1 MSSQFTDPAPYRWRT
16 VRVFISSTFRDFHA
30 ERDYLVKNV
39 FPELREW
46 CQKWK
51 IHLVDIDLRWGVT
64 QAEAESGKV
73 VDICL
78 EQIDGARPFFLC
90 MLGNR
95 YGWVPKKEEIPGETL
110 KHYDRIGS
118 KEGYS
123 VTHLEIEHAVLDP
136 LSSLDAHEE
145 VPHAF
150 FYLRDENSTP
160 KPESIADF
168 NDDLRKEYQKT
179 FFEADAALTNR
190 LKSMKKDIASHYE
203 ALGKKNSNSQIVSE
217 RLFEYHPQFVATL
230 TNPEDDKLK
239 GRFASESLREFGER
253 VKSDL
258 KRGISLQFEQRITAL
273 SGKRE
278 DNWLEEEQ
286 DFQESF
292 VEGRTRLFV
301 GRTELLQK
309 LIDYVKSDSK
319 QILAV
324 YGEPGSGKSALL
336 SQFYRQLMDS
346 LAQNPEPGDSYPQ
359 SAISNQ
365 QLIIPHFIGASP
377 QSTALYA
384 LLRRVCETILNKQ
397 LKPLLDKEL
406 EAITESGED
415 ASKKRDDVKKKY
427 EVPFETN
434 RLHEC
439 FWRFIE
445 MATAPIVIIFDG
457 LNQLDEIEDAHS
469 LYWLPNELPEKV
481 KIIATTLSGDTKE
494 ALERKTELSMRITQ
508 LSDDER
514 KEIVRRMPSVFCK
527 SLDDSHINLLLTKEE
542 TRNPLYLK
550 VALDELRVFGSFE
563 KLGSAIA
570 AMPSNVVDLFHH
582 VIDRIEREH
591 GDPITERLF
600 CLLVCSRYGLTQKEL
615 KDLMAEQ
622 DPDDRH
628 ILILR
633 QIRDYLVYREDLID
647 FFHRALAKAIRKKYF
662 AETGDEENVPGSE
675 LVSSG
680 L

>member
-1 MSSQFTDPAPYRWRT
+1 MSTQFLDNPPFRWKT
-16 VRVFISSTFRDFHA
+16 IKVFISSTFRDFHA

-51 IHLVDIDLRWGVT
+51 LHLVDIDLRWGVT
-64 QAEAESGKV
+64 QSEAESGKV

-95 YGWVPKKEEIPGETL
+95 YGWVPKAGDVPAETYR
-110 KHYDRIGS
+110 HYDRLGK

-136 LSSLDAHEE
+136 LSSLDANEE

-160 KPESIADF
+160 KPETIADF
-168 NDDLRKEYQKT
+168 NDDLRKEYRKT
-179 FFEADAALTNR
+179 FFETDAALTDR
-190 LKSMKKDIASHYE
+190 LKSMKKDISAHY
-203 ALGKKNSNSQIVSE
+203 AAMGQKNNNPQIVSE
-217 RLFEYHPQFVATL
+217 RIFDYHPQFVATL
-230 TNPEDDKLK
+230 ANPEDDKLK
-239 GRFASESLREFGER
+239 GRFTAESLRDFGER

-273 SGKRE
+273 SEKRE

-301 GRTELLQK
+301 GRTELLKK
-309 LIDYVKSDSK
+309 LNDYVNSDSK

-336 SQFYRQLMDS
+336 SQFYSQLTETS
-346 LAQNPEPGDSYPQ
+346 SSNPEPVNPELVTR
-359 SAISNQ
+359 
-365 QLIIPHFIGASP
+365 LIIPHFIGASP
-377 QSTALYA
+377 QSTAIYA
-384 LLRRVCETILNKQ
+384 LLRRVCELILNKQ
-397 LKPLLDKEL
+397 LQPLLEKEL
-406 EAITESGED
+406 ETITGSGEEP
-415 ASKKRDDVKKKY
+415 SKKRDEVKKKY

-439 FWRFIE
+439 FWRFME

-514 KEIVRRMPSVFCK
+514 KEIVKRMPSVFCK
-527 SLDDSHINLLLTKEE
+527 SLDDSHIDLLLTKEE

-550 VALDELRVFGSFE
+550 VALDELRVFGSFD
-563 KLGSAIA
+563 KLETAIA
-570 AMPSNVVDLFHH
+570 AMPNNVVDLFHH
-582 VIDRIEREH
+582 VLDRIESEH
-591 GDPITERLF
+591 GEQLVERLF

-615 KDLMAEQ
+615 KDLMAEL
-622 DPDDRH
+622 DPDNRH

-662 AETGDEENVPGSE
+662 AETGEEEKVQSSE